1 MKKLIPLL
9 IALSL
14 VGCQK
19 ADTIVEEKAAP
30 AVEETEAVHPTLP
43 PDKAIM
49 EGSLYDLDSK
59 WEDQNGESATLAK
72 HFDGKFQIISMGYST
87 CEYACPALI
96 ADMRRILKGIAPEAL
111 GTKVGFSF
119 ISIDPETDT
128 VARLKEFEKESL
140 FDPKVWKLLRTDA
153 DSVLELAV
161 VLGMKYR
168 RTTIDDFAHSSIITI
183 VSPTGAILHQQIG
196 INVDPTESIE
206 KITSLLSK

>member
-1 MKKLIPLL
+1 MKTLIPLF

-14 VGCQK
+14 FSCRK
-19 ADTIVEEKAAP
+19 ADPIIEEKPAP
-30 AVEETEAVHPTLP
+30 TVEKTEEVHPTLP

-49 EGSLYDLDSK
+49 EGSLYDLDTA
-59 WEDQNGESATLAK
+59 WQDQNGEEGTLAK
-72 HFDGKFQIISMGYST
+72 HFDGKIQVISMGYST

-96 ADMRRILKGIAPEAL
+96 ADMRRILKGIDPSAL

-119 ISIDPETDT
+119 ISIDPEADT

-183 VSPTGAILHQQIG
+183 ISPTGAILHQQIG
-196 INVDPTESIE
+196 INVDPTETIE
-206 KITSLLSK
+206 KITTLLSK